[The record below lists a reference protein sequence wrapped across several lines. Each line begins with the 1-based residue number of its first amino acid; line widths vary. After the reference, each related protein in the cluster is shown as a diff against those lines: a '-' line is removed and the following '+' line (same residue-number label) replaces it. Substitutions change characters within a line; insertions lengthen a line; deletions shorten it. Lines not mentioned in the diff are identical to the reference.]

1 MAYEMREIN
10 TTGATRENK
19 KCGEDVLKEGGVR
32 SLNNS
37 GRALPERRA
46 AGKYVTAAIQGM

>member
-19 KCGEDVLKEGGVR
+19 KVARMCSKREGY
-32 SLNNS
+32 
-37 GRALPERRA
+37 AL
-46 AGKYVTAAIQGM
+46 